1 MVTFSAL
8 VSGRLSCFVYLA
20 RKSGEGVHYQ
30 EKHYVP
36 ADLGDV
42 LLDPRD
48 LARYRLR
55 AGRSPHRRC
64 GKQIGGG

>member
-1 MVTFSAL
+1 M
-8 VSGRLSCFVYLA
+8 Y
-20 RKSGEGVHYQ
+20 
-30 EKHYVP
+30 P

-55 AGRSPHRRC
+55 AGRSPHPRC
-64 GKQIGGG
+64 GKQIGGWLIWSKQG